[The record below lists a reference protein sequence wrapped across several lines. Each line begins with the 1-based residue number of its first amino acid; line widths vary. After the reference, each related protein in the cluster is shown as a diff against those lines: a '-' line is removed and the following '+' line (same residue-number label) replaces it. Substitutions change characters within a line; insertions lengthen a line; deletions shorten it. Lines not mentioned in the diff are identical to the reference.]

1 MNVSIQKFPKSKI
14 ELTIEIPPAD
24 FEKYLDEAFLN
35 LSKNLEVKGF
45 RKGFVPKEIAK
56 EHISEQKLLEEAAN
70 LAVSDTYWK
79 AVEESKLEPVDSPKI
94 EVSPVRRSFSEGGK
108 GAPFNPFIYRVLVPV
123 LPEIAL
129 PDYKKISVKIN
140 EKNKK
145 DFAKITKVEDKE
157 IDEAVLW
164 LQKSRAKYI
173 TVNREARVG
182 DHIKITSNIQHPTSN
197 INKPEEHEGI
207 IGDRYF
213 LPDFEK
219 NLIGM
224 KAGEKKIFSQEIPQN
239 HPNKEM
245 SGKTV
250 DFEVD
255 LNLVS
260 EVELPELNDEF
271 AKSLALP
278 NFVSQNL
285 GGLAPHSFSEGGI
298 GQFENFNSFRQSIS
312 ESMKTEKEEKEKQK
326 NRQEI
331 ILEIAKESQI
341 EIPDVLIDKRVKQEI
356 HELQHN
362 VEDSGLNFQDY
373 LENIKKTEDDLKKEL
388 RTHAENQVKIS
399 LILLKIAKAEKI
411 EVSDEEAKEKA
422 NEYLK
427 RFSGVEEAQK
437 PAPYRAEGSG
447 AGPAPYRAEGSGVR
461 VDPEQLK
468 LYYKDAIRNEKVF
481 KLLEIC

>member
-24 FEKYLDEAFLN
+24 FEKYLDEAFSSLA
-35 LSKNLEVKGF
+35 KNLEVKGF

-70 LAVSDTYWK
+70 LAVGDTYWK

-94 EVSPVRRSFSEGGK
+94 EVSPVHRSFSEGGK
-108 GAPFNPFIYRVLVPV
+108 GAPSNPFVYRVLVPV

-145 DFAKITKVEDKE
+145 DFVKNIKVEEKE

-173 TVNREARVG
+173 TVNREARVR
-182 DHIKITSNIQHPTSN
+182 DYVKIKSKIKNPAPRGRGSLNEVERQIS
-197 INKPEEHEGI
+197 KMVEEEHEGI
-207 IGDRYF
+207 IGEGYF

-239 HPNKEM
+239 HPNIEM

-285 GGLAPHSFSEGGI
+285 GGLAPPSFSEGGI

-312 ESMKTEKEEKEKQK
+312 ESIKTEKEEKEKQK

-373 LENIKKTEDDLKKEL
+373 LENIKKTEDNLKKEL
-388 RTHAENQVKIS
+388 RAHAENQVKIS
-399 LILLKIAKAEKI
+399 LVLLKIAKAENI

-427 RFSGVEEAQK
+427 RFSGAEEARQI
-437 PAPYRAEGSG
+437 
-447 AGPAPYRAEGSGVR
+447 
-461 VDPEQLK
+461 DPEQLK
-468 LYYKDAIRNEKVF
+468 LYYKDVIRNEKIF
-481 KLLEIC
+481 QLLEIC